1 MSGLLERLGASV
13 GDILVKEKLLTWEQ
27 MEVVQQA
34 GHALKGSFGESLLQ
48 LGLVEEAALY
58 GAIARHLG
66 VPHFDRDKTPM
77 DPGAAASVPADL
89 QQRMQAVPVRR
100 EKDRLY
106 VAIADPNELR
116 ALDALR
122 DHTGLRVVPLLATPA
137 EIQRLLKAAQ
147 NVLPPTEETIA
158 SVSVSDQS
166 DLQDLVAQSPTVRL
180 FQTLL
185 VNAVQ
190 SRASDIHIEPT
201 ASDFHV
207 RFRID
212 GILHDQMKLDK
223 KLMYDPLVSRVKVV
237 ANLDLAERRLPQDGR
252 FPLAMKGKRIDVRVS
267 TMPTMHGEKVVLRLL
282 DKSTQLIGLPKVGMA
297 PEHQKQL
304 RWLVSRPHGMVLVTG
319 PTGSGKTTTQYSLLH
334 EIFTLDKNF
343 VTIEDPVEL
352 TLSRVN
358 QIQVQ
363 PKIGLTFAT
372 ALRNILR
379 QDPDVILV
387 GEIRDPETAKLAVEA
402 SLTGHLVMA
411 TLHTNDCPS
420 SPTRLVEMGVQP
432 FLISA
437 SLLGVVS
444 QRLARRICPECVEE
458 YLPSQASLELVGFPA
473 DRDVRFLKGVGC
485 NHCRQ
490 TGYYGRVGLFE
501 VMRLTADLRA
511 EIAKGSP
518 VAAIRDAARVDGF
531 KSLLYDGFEKVV
543 QGLTTLEEVVRVVE
557 TLEG

>member
-1 MSGLLERLGASV
+1 
-13 GDILVKEKLLTWEQ
+13 
-27 MEVVQQA
+27 
-34 GHALKGSFGESLLQ
+34 
-48 LGLVEEAALY
+48 
-58 GAIARHLG
+58 
-66 VPHFDRDKTPM
+66 
-77 DPGAAASVPADL
+77 
-89 QQRMQAVPVRR
+89 
-100 EKDRLY
+100 
-106 VAIADPNELR
+106 
-116 ALDALR
+116 
-122 DHTGLRVVPLLATPA
+122 
-137 EIQRLLKAAQ
+137 
-147 NVLPPTEETIA
+147 
-158 SVSVSDQS
+158 
-166 DLQDLVAQSPTVRL
+166 
-180 FQTLL
+180 
-185 VNAVQ
+185 
-190 SRASDIHIEPT
+190 
-201 ASDFHV
+201 
-207 RFRID
+207 
-212 GILHDQMKLDK
+212 
-223 KLMYDPLVSRVKVV
+223 
-237 ANLDLAERRLPQDGR
+237 
-252 FPLAMKGKRIDVRVS
+252 
-267 TMPTMHGEKVVLRLL
+267 
-282 DKSTQLIGLPKVGMA
+282 
-297 PEHQKQL
+297 
-304 RWLVSRPHGMVLVTG
+304 
-319 PTGSGKTTTQYSLLH
+319 
-334 EIFTLDKNF
+334 
-343 VTIEDPVEL
+343 
-352 TLSRVN
+352 
-358 QIQVQ
+358 
-363 PKIGLTFAT
+363 
-372 ALRNILR
+372 
-379 QDPDVILV
+379 VILV